1 MADFVHLHVH
11 SFYSL
16 LDGGNRISSLVAKAS
31 ELGMRAIALTDHGN
45 LYGAIEFYLAAQKA
59 GVRPILGMEAYVAP
73 RGRFSRDGSARDA
86 AAHLVLLAMNE
97 RGWANLRTLSTQ
109 AFLEGFYYKP
119 RIDRELLARHHE
131 GLICTSAC
139 LSGEIPR
146 ALLAGREDEARRIAG
161 EYRDIFGRDRFFI
174 EIQNQGVA
182 DQTRINPE
190 LVRLARDLGL
200 GLVGTNDVHFLRR
213 CDKEA
218 HHTLT
223 CISTKRTADDPDAL
237 DHPEELYLK
246 SPSEMAEA
254 LGEWPEAVANTLRIA
269 EMCDLRLDF
278 SRKHLPQFPTPDG
291 SSPDE
296 YLRRLAHEG
305 LRARFGGREPP
316 APYRERLDREL
327 AVIAGKG
334 YSSYFLIVNDFV
346 QFARRNGIPAA
357 PRGSGVATL
366 LGWALGIANVDP
378 IRYGLLFER
387 FTDPQRKEDPDV
399 DIDICQVGRARVLQY
414 VRQKYGHVAQII
426 TYGTL
431 KPRAVVRDV
440 ARVFKWPLDRVE
452 KIVKLIPE
460 GARTSLAALLGL
472 TEGDEDEGDEED
484 SGAPPSAPEL
494 RAEYDRDPEARR
506 LIDLA
511 REIEGAQRHAGV
523 HAAGV
528 VVCDRPLEE
537 IVPLCRPSDRPDT
550 ITQWDGPTCEK
561 VGLMKMDLLGL
572 KTLSVLQRAREL
584 VRQRTGV
591 DVDPDQLPLDDDAV
605 YALFRAGDTDA
616 VFQFESPGMK
626 RVLIEMQPTRIEDL
640 IAANAMF
647 RPGPMELIPSYCRR
661 KAGHEPVERIH
672 PLVDDILAETY
683 GVMIYQE
690 QVMQVLNRLGGLP
703 LGRALTLIK
712 AISKKKRDVIE
723 SERAAFIEGAR
734 RNGIGAA
741 EAQRLFE
748 LISRFAG
755 YGFNKA
761 HSTGYAIL
769 AYQTAWFK
777 RHHPAEFWA
786 ATLTFECDKIEKL
799 GQYIAIAVK
808 SGVPVLP
815 PDINLSDVEFSV
827 NDGAVRFGLAAVKG
841 VGEAAVRAILEAR
854 RKVGRFADLD
864 HFCRVVDRRA
874 VNRAAIE
881 ALIRCGAFDRC
892 GGSHR
897 AQMLAALDAVLA
909 SAADAAQDRAS
920 GQLSLFGAEE
930 LTGMRRWPEVP
941 RWSLAEL
948 LAAERET
955 LGLSLTG
962 HPTEEHRWAL
972 AALRWPVSLSLAHPP
987 PPGDGP
993 PVRVGGAIARLTYQ
1007 TVKRG
1012 RTMGRRMAVF
1022 TIEDGATGELE
1033 VVLFP
1038 DALERCAPE
1047 LLREG
1052 AVVVV
1057 EGMVQANYQ
1066 NRVSLAAERVMSVE
1080 EALNRCVG
1088 RLTVRLPAAMLDDA
1102 EALSALED
1110 ALRAHHG
1117 TRPVEFEVEWS
1128 DSPRRLRIRAGPAWS
1143 VTVGKPLVERLA
1155 GLVGEAAIRAMPMPV
1170 ETPAPRPVRPA
1181 RTEPVA

>member
-1 MADFVHLHVH
+1 MTDFVHLHVH

-16 LDGGNRISSLVAKAS
+16 LDGGNRISTLAAKAA

-45 LYGAIEFYLAAQKA
+45 LYGAIEFYVAAQKA

-73 RGRFSRDGSARDA
+73 RGRFARDGSARDA
-86 AAHLVLLAMNE
+86 AAHLVLLAMNQQ
-97 RGWANLRTLSTQ
+97 GWSNLLKLSTQ

-119 RIDRELLARHHE
+119 RIDRDLLGRHHQ

-146 ALLAGREDEARRIAG
+146 ALLAGCVQEARRIAG

-174 EIQNQGVA
+174 EVQNQGVA
-182 DQTRINPE
+182 DQSRVNAD

-213 CDKEA
+213 CDKQA
-218 HHTLT
+218 HRTLT
-223 CISTKRTADDPDAL
+223 CISTKRAVDDPDAL

-246 SPSEMAEA
+246 SPAEMAIA
-254 LGEWPEAVANTLRIA
+254 LAEWPDAIQNTLRIA

-278 SRKHLPQFPTPDG
+278 SQKHLPKFPTPDG
-291 SSPDE
+291 SSPDD

-305 LRARFGGREPP
+305 LRNRFGGSEPP
-316 APYRERLDREL
+316 LSYSERLNREL
-327 AVIAGKG
+327 EVVAGKG

-346 QFARRNGIPAA
+346 QFARRNSIPAA

-387 FTDPQRKEDPDV
+387 FTDPQRQEDPDV
-399 DIDICQVGRARVLQY
+399 DIDICQVGRAKVLQY

-431 KPRAVVRDV
+431 KPRAVVRDLG
-440 ARVFKWPLDRVE
+440 RVHNWPLERVDR
-452 KIVKLIPE
+452 IVKLIPE
-460 GARTSLAALLGL
+460 GTQASLSTLLGQSD
-472 TEGDEDEGDEED
+472 GDEDESDEDD
-484 SGAPPSAPEL
+484 SSPQPVAPEL
-494 RAEYDRDPEARR
+494 RAEYDRDSEVRR

-511 REIEGAQRHAGV
+511 REIEGAQRHVGV

-528 VVCDRPLEE
+528 VVSDRPLED

-550 ITQWDGPTCEK
+550 VTQWDGPTCEK
-561 VGLMKMDLLGL
+561 IGLMKMDLLGL

-584 VRQRTGV
+584 VRQRTGI
-591 DVDPDQLPLDDDAV
+591 DVDPNGLPLDDDKV

-616 VFQFESPGMK
+616 VFQFESPGMR
-626 RVLIEMQPTRIEDL
+626 RVLVEMQPTRIEDL

-647 RPGPMELIPSYCRR
+647 RPGPMELIPTYCRR
-661 KAGHEPVERIH
+661 KAGREPVERIH
-672 PLVDDILAETY
+672 PLVDDILAETF

-703 LGRALTLIK
+703 LGRAMTLIK

-723 SERAAFIEGAR
+723 SERAAFMEGAR
-734 RNGIGAA
+734 RNGIVTSEA
-741 EAQRLFE
+741 ERLFQ

-769 AYQTAWFK
+769 AYQTAWYK
-777 RHHPAEFWA
+777 CHYPAEFWA

-799 GQYIAIAVK
+799 GQYIAIARK

-827 NDGAVRFGLAAVKG
+827 DAETVRFGLAAVKG
-841 VGEAAVRAILEAR
+841 VGEAAVHAILEAR
-854 RKVGRFADLD
+854 RQVGRFHDLD
-864 HFCRVVDRRA
+864 HFCRAVDRRA
-874 VNRAAIE
+874 VNRSAIE

-892 GGSHR
+892 GASHR
-897 AQMLAALDAVLA
+897 AQMLAALDVMLA

-930 LTGMRRWPEVP
+930 LTRIIRWPDVP
-941 RWSLAEL
+941 RWTLSET

-962 HPTEEHRWAL
+962 HPTDDHRWAL
-972 AALRWPVSLSLAHPP
+972 SALRWPPNLNLAHLSSPANP
-987 PPGDGP
+987 S
-993 PVRVGGAIARLTYQ
+993 PVRVGGAIARLTFQ

-1012 RTMGRRMAVF
+1012 RSAGRRMAVMV
-1022 TIEDGATGELE
+1022 IDDGETGEIE
-1033 VVLFP
+1033 TIVFP
-1038 DALERCAPE
+1038 DSLNRCPAE

-1057 EGMVQANYQ
+1057 EGVWQTNLQGHVA
-1066 NRVSLAAERVMSVE
+1066 LAAERWMSVE
-1080 EALNRCVG
+1080 EALNRYLES
-1088 RLTVRLPAAMLDDA
+1088 LTVRLPASTL
-1102 EALSALED
+1102 ENPELLSTLED
-1110 ALRAHHG
+1110 ILRSHTG
-1117 TRPVEFEVEWS
+1117 PRRLEFEVEWS
-1128 DSPRRLRIRAGPAWS
+1128 EAPRRMRIRAGNRWG
-1143 VTVGKPLVERLA
+1143 VTISRSLIERLRE
-1155 GLVGEAAIRAMPMPV
+1155 LVGADAVALRCQPVTLSGSKSLRSSRAEQVP
-1170 ETPAPRPVRPA
+1170 
-1181 RTEPVA
+1181 

>member
-16 LDGGNRISSLVAKAS
+16 LDGGNRISALVGKAA
-31 ELGMRAIALTDHGN
+31 ELGMKAIALTDHGN
-45 LYGAIEFYLAAQKA
+45 LFGAIEFYAAAQKV
-59 GVRPILGMEAYVAP
+59 GVRPIIGMEAYIAP
-73 RGRFSRDGSARDA
+73 RGRHSRDGSAREA

-97 RGWANLRTLSTQ
+97 RGWANLRRLSTQ
-109 AFLEGFYYKP
+109 AFLDGFYYKP
-119 RIDRELLARHHE
+119 RIDRELLARHHD

-161 EYRDIFGRDRFFI
+161 EYLDIFGRDRFFI
-174 EIQNQGVA
+174 EIQNQGVD
-182 DQTRINPE
+182 DQTRINPD
-190 LVRLARDLGL
+190 LVRLSRELGV

-213 CDKEA
+213 CDKQA

-246 SPSEMAEA
+246 SPDEMAAA
-254 LGEWPEAVANTLRIA
+254 LAEWPEAITNTLRIA

-278 SRKHLPQFPTPDG
+278 SQKHLPRFPTPDG

-305 LRARFGGREPP
+305 LRARFGGAEPP
-316 APYRERLDREL
+316 PQYRERLDREL

-346 QFARRNGIPAA
+346 QFARRNSIPAA

-366 LGWALGIANVDP
+366 LGWALGIAHVDP

-431 KPRAVVRDV
+431 KPRAAVRDV
-440 ARVFKWPLDRVE
+440 ARVHKWPLDRVDR
-452 KIVKLIPE
+452 IAKLIPE
-460 GARTSLAALLGL
+460 GVRASLSTLLGL
-472 TEGDEDEGDEED
+472 SDDDEDDGDDED
-484 SGAPPSAPEL
+484 TLAPPVAPEL
-494 RAEYDRDPEARR
+494 RAEYDRDPDVRR

-528 VVCDRPLEE
+528 VVCDRPLED

-572 KTLSVLQRAREL
+572 KTLSALQRAREL
-584 VRQRTGV
+584 VRQRTNV
-591 DVDPDQLPLDDDAV
+591 DIDPNQLPLDDDAV

-626 RVLIEMQPTRIEDL
+626 RVLVEMQPTRIEDL

-647 RPGPMELIPSYCRR
+647 RPGPMELIPTYCRR
-661 KAGHEPVERIH
+661 KAGLEPVERIH

-712 AISKKKRDVIE
+712 AISKKKREVIE
-723 SERAAFIEGAR
+723 SERAAFVEGAR
-734 RNGIGAA
+734 RNGISASEA
-741 EAQRLFE
+741 ERLFE

-799 GQYIAIAVK
+799 GQYIAIARK
-808 SGVPVLP
+808 SGIPVLP

-827 NDGAVRFGLAAVKG
+827 DGDAVRFGLAAVKG

-854 RKVGRFADLD
+854 RQVGRFNDLD
-864 HFCRVVDRRA
+864 HFCRTVDRRA
-874 VNRAAIE
+874 VNRSAIE

-892 GGSHR
+892 GSSHR
-897 AQMLAALDAVLA
+897 AQMLAALDLVLA
-909 SAADAAQDRAS
+909 SAADAAHDRAS
-920 GQLSLFGAEE
+920 GQLSLFGTEE
-930 LTGMRRWPEVP
+930 LTRTIRWPEVP
-941 RWSLAEL
+941 RWTLSEMLT
-948 LAAERET
+948 AERET

-962 HPTEEHRWAL
+962 HPTDDHRWAL
-972 AALRWPVSLSLAHPP
+972 TDLRWPRSLSLAHPP
-987 PPGDGP
+987 APDAAAT
-993 PVRVGGAIARLTYQ
+993 VRIGGAISRLSHQ

-1012 RTMGRRMAVF
+1012 RTAGRRMAVF
-1022 TIEDGATGELE
+1022 TIEDGQTGEIE
-1033 VVLFP
+1033 AVLFP
-1038 DALERCAPE
+1038 TALERCPADV
-1047 LLREG
+1047 LREG
-1052 AVVVV
+1052 AVVVA
-1057 EGMVQANYQ
+1057 EGILQT
-1066 NRVSLAAERVMSVE
+1066 NRQGRGSVSVE
-1080 EALNRCVG
+1080 RIMTVDEALNGCLDG
-1088 RLTVRLPAAMLDDA
+1088 MTIRLASELLDDPDV
-1102 EALSALED
+1102 LSGLED
-1110 ALRAHHG
+1110 ALRAHPGHQ
-1117 TRPVEFEVEWS
+1117 TVEFWIEWETP
-1128 DSPRRLRIRAGPAWS
+1128 PRRMRIRAGGSWGVSISRA
-1143 VTVGKPLVERLA
+1143 LYDRLA
-1155 GLVGEAAIRAMPMPV
+1155 ALVGAEAISLRARPP
-1170 ETPAPRPVRPA
+1170 ETPPPRFGRPP
-1181 RTEPVA
+1181 RGEPHA